1 MTLLVDIEKKIGN
14 FHLKA
19 AFTMNHRENFG
30 LLGES
35 GCGKSM
41 TLKCIAGIM
50 TPDKGKIILNDR
62 VLYDSE
68 KKINLSPQKRKVGY
82 LFQDYAL
89 FPNMNVEQN
98 IAVVLKNK
106 NRAKEYLEQFY
117 LKGLEKHYP
126 SMLSGGQRQRCAI
139 ARMMAAEPELLL
151 FDEPFSAVDK
161 SLRWNLELQILDILD
176 KIKKPVIL
184 VSHDRDEIYHL
195 CDRVGILEWG
205 QMRDMGTKEE
215 VFSHPKTV
223 AAARMTG
230 CENIFPIQGKPYAYI
245 GIPSHA
251 MKLASDKSKSQIKG
265 QVIKILKESHEK
277 IVIVQLKDQT
287 LYVRMGKEE
296 GENIRIGQE
305 IKIALDTSQIWK
317 LNIEH

>member
-1 MTLLVDIEKKIGN
+1 MTLYVDIEKRIGN

-19 AFTMNHRENFG
+19 AFTMEHRENFG

-50 TPDKGKIILNDR
+50 TPDKGKIVLNDR

-89 FPNMNVEQN
+89 FPNMTVEQN
-98 IAVVLKNK
+98 IAVVLKDK
-106 NRAKEYLEQFY
+106 NRTKEYLEQFY

-161 SLRWNLELQILDILD
+161 SLRWNLELQILDILE

-205 QMRDMGTKEE
+205 QMKDMGTKEE

-230 CENIFPIQGKPYAYI
+230 CENIFPVQDKQYSYI
-245 GIPSHA
+245 GIPAHA
-251 MKLASDKSKSQIKG
+251 MKIASCKSKSKISGKI
-265 QVIKILKESHEK
+265 IKILKESHEK
-277 IVIVQLKDQT
+277 ILVIQFKDQN
-287 LYVRMGKEE
+287 LYFRMRNEE
-296 GENIRIGQE
+296 GEELQIGQE
-305 IKIALDTSQIWK
+305 IEIDIDTSQIWH
-317 LNIEH
+317 LNADD

>member
-106 NRAKEYLEQFY
+106 NRTKEYLEQFY
-117 LKGLEKHYP
+117 LKGLEKFHLKQKELEEHSLNCLKSHYIKCNHKLP
-126 SMLSGGQRQRCAI
+126 ILNPATINYHDLYSDINMDN
-139 ARMMAAEPELLL
+139 MTNEKKAE
-151 FDEPFSAVDK
+151 
-161 SLRWNLELQILDILD
+161 
-176 KIKKPVIL
+176 
-184 VSHDRDEIYHL
+184 
-195 CDRVGILEWG
+195 
-205 QMRDMGTKEE
+205 
-215 VFSHPKTV
+215 
-223 AAARMTG
+223 
-230 CENIFPIQGKPYAYI
+230 
-245 GIPSHA
+245 
-251 MKLASDKSKSQIKG
+251 
-265 QVIKILKESHEK
+265 
-277 IVIVQLKDQT
+277 IVK
-287 LYVRMGKEE
+287 
-296 GENIRIGQE
+296 
-305 IKIALDTSQIWK
+305 
-317 LNIEH
+317 

>member
-106 NRAKEYLEQFY
+106 NRTKEYLEQFY

-296 GENIRIGQE
+296 GENILQKKEAE
-305 IKIALDTSQIWK
+305 ILK
-317 LNIEH
+317 